1 MKPPSFLLKSN
12 PTPTAKQRLYNGRKL
27 QVWEGRLK
35 VDDILGWVDNH
46 RIDLAKKLF
55 QDKVGNRDLSQDE
68 ILGIMKGEPD
78 FKLKELRDDIQK
90 NGLREPVTLSFSGK
104 LLDGNRRFFA
114 IKYALETIPAT
125 DPNRAD
131 LEVIDAFVLFED
143 VSEADEENVLVE
155 ENFAGSLKIEWPDYV
170 KAQKVLRL
178 KDEGLT
184 DEEVAKRLAWAKS
197 RVKETIRIA
206 EIIDEFEAYAVAVKN
221 PADERASGLG
231 LTEHEAKALAAKNYQ
246 FFNEAQKS
254 FYNPLMTDVDFKL
267 AFFKW
272 IAEGKFSSFPEVRI
286 AYKAFKNPEAMA
298 LLSADQP
305 GAAKVAK
312 ASLDYNERVVKNSEE
327 VAGRIDAF
335 VKFLKH
341 LEADS
346 IRKMPA
352 VTRANLQEALELI
365 AKMSAAVSSVDEG

>member
-35 VDDILGWVDNH
+35 VDDILGWVDNP

-55 QDKVGNRDLSQDE
+55 QDKVGSRDLSQDE

-206 EIIDEFEAYAVAVKN
+206 EIIDEFEAYAAAVKN

-298 LLSADQP
+298 LLSGDQP

>member
-27 QVWEGRLK
+27 QVWEGRVK
-35 VDDILGWVDNH
+35 VDDILGWVDNP

-55 QDKVGNRDLSQDE
+55 QDKVGSRDLSQDE

-114 IKYALETIPAT
+114 IKYALETILAT
-125 DPNRAD
+125 DPNRVD

-184 DEEVAKRLAWAKS
+184 DEQVGNRLAWAKS
-197 RVKETIRIA
+197 RVKETVRIA
-206 EIIDEFEAYAVAVKN
+206 EIIDEFEAYAAAAKN
-221 PADERASGLG
+221 PADERSSGLG

-254 FYNPLMTDVDFKL
+254 FYNPLMTDVEFKL

-286 AYKAFKNPEAMA
+286 AYKAYKNPQAMA
-298 LLSADQP
+298 LLSANQP

-327 VAGRIDAF
+327 VVGRIDAF
-335 VKFLKH
+335 VKFLKQ

-346 IRKMPA
+346 IRKIPT

>member
-35 VDDILGWVDNH
+35 VDDILGWVDNP

>member
-1 MKPPSFLLKSN
+1 MKAPSFLLKSN

-27 QVWEGRLK
+27 QVWEGRVK
-35 VDDILGWVDNH
+35 IEDIQGWVDNP

-55 QDKVGNRDLSQDE
+55 QDKVGNRALTQDE

-78 FKLKELRDDIQK
+78 FKMKELRDDIQK

-114 IKYALETIPAT
+114 IKYALETMPKT
-125 DPNRAD
+125 DPNRVD
-131 LEVIDAFVLFED
+131 FEVIDAFVLFED
-143 VSEADEENVLVE
+143 VSETDEENVLVE
-155 ENFAGSLKIEWPDYV
+155 ENFAASLKLEWPDYV
-170 KAQKVLRL
+170 KAQKVIRL
-178 KDEGLT
+178 KDESLT
-184 DEEVAKRLAWAKS
+184 DEEVAKRLAWPKS

-206 EIIDEFEAYAVAVKN
+206 EIIDEFEAYAIAEKN
-221 PADERASGLG
+221 PADESASGLG

-254 FYNPLMTDVDFKL
+254 FYNPLMTDVDFKM

-286 AYKAFKNPEAMA
+286 AYKAFKNPEALV

-327 VAGRIDAF
+327 AVGRIDSF
-335 VKFLKH
+335 VKFLKQ

-346 IRKMPA
+346 ISKLPA
-352 VTRANLQEALELI
+352 ATRASLQEALELI
-365 AKMSAAVSSVDEG
+365 TKMSAAVGE